1 LNSRTRSHRGRID
14 RLRPVSIGLLMS
26 LLLAL
31 PLAATAQDA
40 TESPAASSPTGS
52 GADAIDFPVMIGGQL
67 LTAET
72 FSGPEWVARFSSG
85 DSADP
90 AYVEATEALVRSV
103 DKTIDDLTV
112 TTALYEPSP
121 GNNAAITAVRI
132 DGADARDFAEGAI
145 DLLLGDITTPGLVM
159 RPFGSKWTL
168 RVLDAERPGVYP
180 RTVYLK
186 DDVVWVIEGDEEY
199 VWDALDQLPEP
210 AAVGSLAGDDL
221 LTDVPYAL
229 DGRRRIGLYESTEP
243 LFLPTLSER
252 LGPEVDD
259 WLLDLYLNAG
269 VSPSEILGVIAWW
282 GLESNQ
288 DGIQIEGYRLPPTA
302 ADQLERLRSE
312 ILLGEGG
319 ESASFAALLQG
330 VGRLEQEI
338 GGRTVT
344 TLDYGDVKQHVFS
357 SPDTVWVVTDH
368 IGQAEMAAEAI
379 AALP

>member
-1 LNSRTRSHRGRID
+1 
-14 RLRPVSIGLLMS
+14 
-26 LLLAL
+26 
-31 PLAATAQDA
+31 
-40 TESPAASSPTGS
+40 
-52 GADAIDFPVMIGGQL
+52 MIGGQL
-67 LTAET
+67 LAAET

-90 AYVEATEALVRSV
+90 AYVEGTEALVRSV

-121 GNNAAITAVRI
+121 GNNAAIVALRI

-145 DLLLGDITTPGLVM
+145 DLLLGDITSPGLVM

-186 DDVVWVIEGDEEY
+186 DDVAWIIEGDEEY

-210 AAVGSLAGDDL
+210 AAVGRLAGDDL

-252 LGPEVDD
+252 LGPEVDE

-288 DGIQIEGYRLPPTA
+288 DGIQIEGYRLPETA

-344 TLDYGDVKQHVFS
+344 TLDYGDVKQHVFNREVCGNIFMRSPRSPGVPRRKRKFAIIS
-357 SPDTVWVVTDH
+357 SRLPSGTV
-368 IGQAEMAAEAI
+368 
-379 AALP
+379 